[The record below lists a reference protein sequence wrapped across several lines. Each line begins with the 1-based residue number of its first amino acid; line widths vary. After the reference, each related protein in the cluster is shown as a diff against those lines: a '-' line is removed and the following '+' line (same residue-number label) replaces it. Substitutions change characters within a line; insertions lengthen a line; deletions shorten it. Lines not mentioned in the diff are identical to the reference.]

1 MTVSRRGST
10 KSVVDEEIGF
20 PRLSKA
26 QVGWGDEEAPKVNA
40 PEPVKRAR
48 AHRWYF
54 YARFLYVS
62 DSYLS
67 QAVYQSYALCVFAVI
82 LTAGGGVAY
91 HYVDNSVGMFDGM
104 WATFTWISTGILNSG
119 LTPTSVESRSIA
131 SVLVILGIL
140 YFSIV
145 LALVVEAVQGKM
157 QALRQGKSTVVERGH
172 TVMLGWTEKSLLFIR
187 EIINANE
194 SEGGGVIVV
203 LCKDSKEKMERELS
217 LFIKKREL
225 KGTSIV
231 FRQGSRLMIGD
242 LDKVSV
248 HTARHV
254 VVFSDSTTVPDKA
267 DAEVLQVILNLSNLD
282 LAGHVVAEVRD
293 KDNEALIHLIGRG
306 NVETVVSHDIIGRLM
321 LMSVRQPGLA
331 EVYGSVLG
339 FEGDEFYTKHWKKL
353 IGVKYKDVHLMLPD
367 AVPVGVKLE
376 SGAIELNP
384 RHDYVMGP
392 SDELVVIA
400 EDNDTYK
407 PKQKHKCTPG
417 KVPKLRQSED
427 EREFILF
434 AGWRRD
440 LRDILL
446 LLDHMCPTGSEIHI
460 MANVPLSDRDA
471 LLSEGGLEVDMLR
484 NITLIHHVGNTAM
497 RRHLEAVGIER
508 FTSCIVF
515 ADEEEEGDIMQSDSK
530 SLATLLLIRDI
541 QSHNKDMIDRGFVKQ
556 RANQDADGKIPIV
569 TEILDPRTQQTIQQN
584 PEMRSVSDFLQ
595 SNDMVSKIL
604 AMVCEDRSVKSILDQ
619 MLAPRGASMA
629 CIPASRYA
637 QPGESLSFFEMACRC
652 QEFGETLLGYLE
664 KDPSQ
669 STGFKM
675 PVINSKDKWRKFCWD
690 GFVCCLLTGGPAVD
704 ALMASRSKYMDSSF
718 AKKMGLGLSSVL
730 EVNEGEFK
738 KLVSDAFRRFDED
751 GSGTLELPEIL
762 EAFKTLPLESVSEAD
777 VEKKFEEF
785 DEDDSGALD
794 FDEFSALMR
803 VLRQERT
810 LEKFA
815 EVPEEEF
822 LELLKDSF
830 KRFDADDSGELE
842 LEEII
847 QAFKTLPLKDVSE
860 DQVRAT
866 FTRFDVDKS
875 GALDYEEFAD
885 LMREL
890 RKENAKQA
898 TKRRPRMDAAE
909 RRSVR
914 NVVGM
919 AEVKLGR
926 LAVDDRD
933 LAMAQIQAFVNGGE
947 VVLRTREDGEEGEG
961 GGGGGGSPDPTT
973 NARAPSPA
981 EDAGGSSR
989 RLSVG
994 DLRGGDLRRRS
1005 GRRSAQ
1011 ASPRDHPSS
1020 DAPRDEWHSNRPPSS
1035 LPPIHPPPK
1044 SAAADAPTDLAMA
1057 VAVAPAVEG
1066 GSGSPQSTLQAV
1078 GASSVRTEDELGYAS
1093 VRGTSGASGGVV
1105 VAGGRVVTTSRGA
1118 DPPRNARGLTE
1129 AHEYAEYIADRLVR
1143 MPAMR
1148 RNQVVQIV
1156 DLLSDAFAC
1165 GQSVPAT
1172 RLLGVISSFQ
1182 AFPGGA
1188 SSRRSNVSD
1197 DVASPIPGA
1206 LR

>member
-1 MTVSRRGST
+1 M
-10 KSVVDEEIGF
+10 
-20 PRLSKA
+20 
-26 QVGWGDEEAPKVNA
+26 
-40 PEPVKRAR
+40 
-48 AHRWYF
+48 
-54 YARFLYVS
+54 
-62 DSYLS
+62 
-67 QAVYQSYALCVFAVI
+67 
-82 LTAGGGVAY
+82 
-91 HYVDNSVGMFDGM
+91 
-104 WATFTWISTGILNSG
+104 
-119 LTPTSVESRSIA
+119 
-131 SVLVILGIL
+131 
-140 YFSIV
+140 
-145 LALVVEAVQGKM
+145 
-157 QALRQGKSTVVERGH
+157 
-172 TVMLGWTEKSLLFIR
+172 
-187 EIINANE
+187 
-194 SEGGGVIVV
+194 

-254 VVFSDSTTVPDKA
+254 VVFSDSTMVPDKA

-718 AKKMGLGLSSVL
+718 AKRMGLGLSSVL

-989 RLSVG
+989 RLSVATFAG
-994 DLRGGDLRRRS
+994 ATFADAVDADPRRR
-1005 GRRSAQ
+1005 
-1011 ASPRDHPSS
+1011 
-1020 DAPRDEWHSNRPPSS
+1020 RPAT
-1035 LPPIHPPPK
+1035 IHPRTRRAT
-1044 SAAADAPTDLAMA
+1044 SGTPTDLRHPFRRSIRLPNPPPPTPRRIWRWPSPP
-1057 VAVAPAVEG
+1057 APAVEG
-1066 GSGSPQSTLQAV
+1066 GGGSPQSTLQAV

-1105 VAGGRVVTTSRGA
+1105 VAGGRVVTTPRGA
-1118 DPPRNARGLTE
+1118 DPPRNARGS
-1129 AHEYAEYIADRLVR
+1129 
-1143 MPAMR
+1143 R
-1148 RNQVVQIV
+1148 RRTSTPSTSPIGWC
-1156 DLLSDAFAC
+1156 AC
-1165 GQSVPAT
+1165 PPCDGTRWCRSSICSAT
-1172 RLLGVISSFQ
+1172 RSRAGS
-1182 AFPGGA
+1182 PCPRRDCWG
-1188 SSRRSNVSD
+1188 SSRRSRRFRGRQFQAVQRLGRRRVADTGRVAVTRSEDTVGAAPTVDVGVGRLSIDYAYRTSLDGWLGRRTERRVGAIGNTRGCVSRGR
-1197 DVASPIPGA
+1197 ARRTGA
-1206 LR
+1206 RVLPRGRSRARGRGFARWDRRPAR